1 MKNKVIFVLS
11 ALLAIII
18 VLTLSESYRYYYSFR
33 TVPLLDEMIFAK
45 ELKNKV
51 NLENDIVIS
60 VGPYHAFRSFLLG
73 DNYTS
78 IKIDTD
84 LANSAY
90 LFYSAGVYYL
100 MFDYEFYKKL
110 SEEERRLV
118 IAHEF
123 WHAYRFENDE
133 VRGYYLSTSEAVQ
146 EEIRAD
152 NFALGYVKPPIMLQF
167 LNIYCNETEEKE
179 ARINN
184 VRKLAGS

>member
-11 ALLAIII
+11 VILTIITALI
-18 VLTLSESYRYYYSFR
+18 LSESYRYYYSFR
-33 TVPLLDEMIFAK
+33 TVPSLDEMIFTK
-45 ELKNKV
+45 ELKSKM
-51 NLENDIVIS
+51 NLKNDVVIS

-84 LANSAY
+84 LINSAY

-100 MFDYEFYKKL
+100 MFDYEFYKRL

-118 IAHEF
+118 IAHEL
-123 WHAYRFENDE
+123 WHAYRFENE
-133 VRGYYLSTSEAVQ
+133 GVRVHYLPTGEAVQ

-152 NFALGYVKPPIMLQF
+152 NFASNYIKPEIILQF
-167 LNIYCNETEEKE
+167 LNVYCNDKEERD

-184 VRKLAGS
+184 ARKLLGN